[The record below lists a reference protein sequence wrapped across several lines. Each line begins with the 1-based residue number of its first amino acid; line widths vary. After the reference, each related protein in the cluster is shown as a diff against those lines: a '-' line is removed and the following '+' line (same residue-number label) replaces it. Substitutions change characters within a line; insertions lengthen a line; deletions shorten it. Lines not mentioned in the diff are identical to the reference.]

1 MSRVSSQTE
10 PGLCQPDRRNFTIQI
25 YLKENEMM
33 AKKRILSWLVAASL
47 ALSLLPAAALAARR
61 RYPAPLRAA
70 DP

>member
-1 MSRVSSQTE
+1 
-10 PGLCQPDRRNFTIQI
+10 
-25 YLKENEMM
+25 MM